1 MTEDKPNTS
10 SIFHTDFLPFAIRWG
25 RGLSLFGIVL
35 AFGPCLGLA
44 VMGIFPSVSGVMAG
58 IAAQLPAVVAA
69 YFYEPISYF
78 AILGIAGTYMGFLSG
93 NVNNMRAPC
102 ASIAQSAANVEEGS
116 DEGGIIATVGI
127 AVSIFINIAFLT
139 VGVIVGNYVVSL
151 LPQHVLD
158 ALNLLLPALFGA
170 LFANQ
175 IVKKPK
181 LALVALPITG
191 IMILM
196 NKLQLL
202 SFLPGKL
209 VTPIVMPTCVFG
221 TMGIGL
227 FLASKGKMD

>member
-1 MTEDKPNTS
+1 ME
-10 SIFHTDFLPFAIRWG
+10 
-25 RGLSLFGIVL
+25 VL
-35 AFGPCLGLA
+35 TLQEKGSKQHAAKHGDHHSKFSNPCLGLA

-139 VGVIVGNYVVSL
+139 VCVIVGNYVVSL

-158 ALNLLLPALFGA
+158 ALTYCSRLCLAHSL
-170 LFANQ
+170 Q
-175 IVKKPK
+175 IK
-181 LALVALPITG
+181 L
-191 IMILM
+191 
-196 NKLQLL
+196 
-202 SFLPGKL
+202 
-209 VTPIVMPTCVFG
+209 
-221 TMGIGL
+221 
-227 FLASKGKMD
+227 

>member
-1 MTEDKPNTS
+1 MTENKPNTS

-158 ALNLLLPALFGA
+158 ALNLLLPGSVWRTLCKS
-170 LFANQ
+170 NC
-175 IVKKPK
+175 KKAKVSACRP
-181 LALVALPITG
+181 PDYG
-191 IMILM
+191 YHGP
-196 NKLQLL
+196 NE
-202 SFLPGKL
+202 
-209 VTPIVMPTCVFG
+209 
-221 TMGIGL
+221 
-227 FLASKGKMD
+227 

>member
-1 MTEDKPNTS
+1 MTENKPNTS

-127 AVSIFINIAFLT
+127 AVSIF
-139 VGVIVGNYVVSL
+139 YQYC
-151 LPQHVLD
+151 LPD
-158 ALNLLLPALFGA
+158 SRCYCR
-170 LFANQ
+170 
-175 IVKKPK
+175 
-181 LALVALPITG
+181 
-191 IMILM
+191 
-196 NKLQLL
+196 QL
-202 SFLPGKL
+202 
-209 VTPIVMPTCVFG
+209 CC
-221 TMGIGL
+221 
-227 FLASKGKMD
+227 

>member
-1 MTEDKPNTS
+1 MTENKPNTS

-170 LFANQ
+170 L
-175 IVKKPK
+175 
-181 LALVALPITG
+181 PITG
-191 IMILM
+191 IMVLM

-209 VTPIVMPTCVFG
+209 VTPIVMLTCVFG

>member
-1 MTEDKPNTS
+1 MTENKPNTS

-158 ALNLLLPALFGA
+158 ALNSIGSRLCLAHSL
-170 LFANQ
+170 Q
-175 IVKKPK
+175 IK
-181 LALVALPITG
+181 L
-191 IMILM
+191 
-196 NKLQLL
+196 
-202 SFLPGKL
+202 
-209 VTPIVMPTCVFG
+209 
-221 TMGIGL
+221 
-227 FLASKGKMD
+227 

>member
-1 MTEDKPNTS
+1 MTENKPNTS

-127 AVSIFINIAFLT
+127 AVSIFINIA
-139 VGVIVGNYVVSL
+139 VK
-151 LPQHVLD
+151 
-158 ALNLLLPALFGA
+158 AKLFCPEIA
-170 LFANQ
+170 
-175 IVKKPK
+175 
-181 LALVALPITG
+181 
-191 IMILM
+191 
-196 NKLQLL
+196 
-202 SFLPGKL
+202 
-209 VTPIVMPTCVFG
+209 
-221 TMGIGL
+221 GL
-227 FLASKGKMD
+227 FCRIAGLFCHDSRANLSLKPVCFGIAIS

>member
-1 MTEDKPNTS
+1 MTENKPNTS

-127 AVSIFINIAFLT
+127 AVSICQSVSSACFGCVKSIAPGSVWRTLCKS
-139 VGVIVGNYVVSL
+139 NCKKAKVSACR
-151 LPQHVLD
+151 PPDYGYHGP
-158 ALNLLLPALFGA
+158 NE
-170 LFANQ
+170 
-175 IVKKPK
+175 
-181 LALVALPITG
+181 
-191 IMILM
+191 
-196 NKLQLL
+196 
-202 SFLPGKL
+202 
-209 VTPIVMPTCVFG
+209 
-221 TMGIGL
+221 
-227 FLASKGKMD
+227 